1 MKKKIVW
8 ITPDYFVDCDIDIVP
23 KLLKKFDIHWI
34 VMIPAKDARFKQ
46 EDFIHFENMEG
57 LTFTYQFCKYRYRD
71 PRYLYTY
78 FNVFSK
84 LKKHRVDVTYL
95 NYVPTPYFIIMAMLF
110 FKRKKTILTAH
121 QGEVHEG
128 FQHQWLYKSLY
139 KISYSW
145 FNINN
150 LFSKSQTQIFTG
162 KYPVNDVS
170 VIPLAL
176 KSFGPSSIEKRNDYI
191 SFFTFGGIRPKKNID
206 LLIEA
211 ACLVCDKGYK
221 NFKIVIAGGCDDWDF
236 YQQKIRYPEVF
247 ELDIRQIEN
256 DEIAD
261 LFAYN
266 HFLVL
271 PYSIVTQSGP
281 LKIAY
286 NYNVPVIVSDQPG
299 FTDEVI
305 DDISGY
311 VFKTGDVEDLANVLI
326 KVINNGFDT
335 YKTLVKKQ
343 YAFVNDAYS
352 DGIILGQY
360 SKMFN
365 KLSN

>member
-1 MKKKIVW
+1 MKKKLVW
-8 ITPDYFVDCDIDIVP
+8 ITPDYFVDCDIEIIP
-23 KLLKKFDIHWI
+23 KLLKEFDIDWI
-34 VMIPAKDARFKQ
+34 VMIPSKDARFKR
-46 EDFIHFENMEG
+46 EDFIRFENLKG
-57 LTFTYQFCKYRYRD
+57 LSFTYQFCKYRYRD
-71 PRYLYTY
+71 PRYLWTY
-78 FNVFSK
+78 FTVFSK
-84 LKKHRVDVTYL
+84 LIKNKADVIYL
-95 NYVPTPYFIIMAMLF
+95 NYVPTPYFTVMAMLF

-128 FQHQWLYKSLY
+128 FQHQWVYKTLY

-150 LFSKSQTQIFTG
+150 LFSKSQEKIFTK
-162 KYPVNDVS
+162 KYPDNDICM
-170 VIPLAL
+170 IPLAL
-176 KSFGPSSIEKRNDYI
+176 KSFGDSDIEKRDDFI

-221 NFKIVIAGGCDDWDF
+221 NFKIVIAGGCDNWSF

-247 ELDIRQIEN
+247 ELDIRHIEN
-256 DEIAD
+256 KEIPR

-286 NYNVPVIVSDQPG
+286 NYNVPVIVSNQPG
-299 FTDEVI
+299 FTDEVV
-305 DDISGY
+305 DNISGY
-311 VFKTGDVEDLANVLI
+311 VFKTADVEDLANVLI
-326 KVINNGFDT
+326 KAINNGFDK
-335 YKTLVKKQ
+335 YNDLVNKQ
-343 YAFVNDAYS
+343 HVFVNNTYS
-352 DGIILGQY
+352 YEVILDQY
-360 SKMFN
+360 IKMFN
-365 KLSN
+365 KF